1 MTPTI
6 EFIFQTSD
14 PINPEDRDQVDAA
27 EAREKIAR
35 ARAADFAAPNPEI
48 AEAMEFARWHSVNAD
63 RRHFNWSALA
73 YDLRRR
79 YGDDGRAL
87 FDAGLED
94 YPAPGRATYR
104 DETWENALRRPD
116 GEKPHRYHPAPRP
129 HYCDESLVTRMRAWR
144 KDQEVAKRVD
154 RIKAAALAQAQFAED
169 VKSGK
174 IPVPMQNPQVPTTPA
189 PIVKS
194 AADLQHKMF
203 APVQYVVPGYIA
215 EGCTI
220 LAGKPKVGKSWIML
234 DVGLAVASGGQ
245 TLGTTA
251 QQGDVLCLMLEDNE
265 RRLKDRIKK
274 IVGPFAAWPQRFTF
288 ATEWPRSDEG
298 LAAIRAW
305 LKTAQAPRLIVVD
318 VLARFRAPVGSQNAY
333 EADYAAIA
341 GLQAIASEYRIAVVV
356 IHHLRK
362 SAADSDPF
370 DKVSG
375 TLGLSGAADSVL
387 ILDRDGQGTTL
398 YGRGRDI
405 EEIETAVEFDR
416 ATCRW
421 RVLGA
426 APDVR
431 RSDERKQIID
441 ALKEAGGSMTRSEI
455 IAATGMQ
462 PNAADQL
469 LYKMG
474 RAGEV
479 RKVGR
484 GVYHVVTGPS
494 QRIIP
499 PPPC

>member
-1 MTPTI
+1 MQDNWQPVTEEIIDGLYDLYCQWCEMTPEARDYMVAQKKWEDEVAALKARGGPEHTAWQKAI
-6 EFIFQTSD
+6 EEWQALNERLSD
-14 PINPEDRDQVDAA
+14 ELGERRREGHVAFNDQQKALVDAA
-27 EAREKIAR
+27 MAKI
-35 ARAADFAAPNPEI
+35 N
-48 AEAMEFARWHSVNAD
+48 
-63 RRHFNWSALA
+63 
-73 YDLRRR
+73 
-79 YGDDGRAL
+79 
-87 FDAGLED
+87 
-94 YPAPGRATYR
+94 ATYAV
-104 DETWENALRRPD
+104 WAKCLP
-116 GEKPHRYHPAPRP
+116 PRP
-129 HYCDESLVTRMRAWR
+129 IEPERML
-144 KDQEVAKRVD
+144 QP
-154 RIKAAALAQAQFAED
+154 QF
-169 VKSGK
+169 GM
-174 IPVPMQNPQVPTTPA
+174 PMQNQQLPLPSIAVPL
-189 PIVKS
+189 VKS
-194 AADLQHKMF
+194 AADLQHKTF

-245 TLGTTA
+245 TLGATA

-298 LAAIRAW
+298 LAAIRSW
-305 LKTAQAPRLIVVD
+305 LKTAQTPRLIVVD

-416 ATCRW
+416 ASCRW

-441 ALKEAGGSMTRSEI
+441 ALKESGGSLTRSEI

-494 QRIIP
+494 QQIIP